1 MGSQEAGLAAF
12 LFSLSKA
19 LGLPQEEHARYALSK
34 TGDEINAAHG
44 AAAGF
49 GDRTA
54 VPVVGD
60 VSVPADA
67 ERMVR
72 ETIAQLGGLSV
83 LVNNAGNVDRATVED
98 TGSIFLLNFTI
109 TGAPLRF
116 QDGTWREYQDEQSS
130 RSAWCV
136 ECVLLG

>member
-1 MGSQEAGLAAF
+1 MAVDGKLWVIGGF
-12 LFSLSKA
+12 VKDSLSA
-19 LGLPQEEHARYALSK
+19 SVIIYDPETDSWTTGVPLPSPR
-34 TGDEINAAHG
+34 
-44 AAAGF
+44 
-49 GDRTA
+49 
-54 VPVVGD
+54 
-60 VSVPADA
+60 
-67 ERMVR
+67 
-72 ETIAQLGGLSV
+72 GGC
-83 LVNNAGNVDRATVED
+83 RATVED